1 MTKVYYRQKFNDI
14 FILTTTKNRNV
25 YLIEMVV
32 DGVESWT
39 VSEID
44 IENAGNVICLGEL

>member
-1 MTKVYYRQKFNDI
+1 MTKVYYREKFNDI

-32 DGVESWT
+32 DGVEFWN
-39 VSEID
+39 VGEID
-44 IENAGNVICLGEL
+44 IENAGNIICLGEL